1 MIDEQKDA
9 GHHGFILGILVGIL
23 IALLFTTQKGRKLLK
38 VISSEGSRKFS
49 NLDELIALLE
59 RELGDDTII
68 EEEPVV
74 GEDLKEEVKEIEPP
88 KKVLR
93 QAQDKK
99 HAEEVVKEKVEEIE
113 KEKVLRPAQ
122 DEEVEPAPEP
132 EKIEKIDTEHLEQE
146 IAEIKEEIKEVLRP
160 AQDEKEEKLEKI
172 ETAHIEQPAPVEE
185 PKKKSRRLFKG
196 IRRK

>member
-1 MIDEQKDA
+1 MIEEQKDA

-38 VISSEGSRKFS
+38 VISNEGTRKFS

-88 KKVLR
+88 KKV
-93 QAQDKK
+93 KK
-99 HAEEVVKEKVEEIE
+99 AEEAVKEKVEELKEE
-113 KEKVLRPAQ
+113 KQP
-122 DEEVEPAPEP
+122 EVEAAPEP

-146 IAEIKEEIKEVLRP
+146 IQEEKKDI
-160 AQDEKEEKLEKI
+160 EEKLEKI
-172 ETAHIEQPAPVEE
+172 ETEVREKIEE